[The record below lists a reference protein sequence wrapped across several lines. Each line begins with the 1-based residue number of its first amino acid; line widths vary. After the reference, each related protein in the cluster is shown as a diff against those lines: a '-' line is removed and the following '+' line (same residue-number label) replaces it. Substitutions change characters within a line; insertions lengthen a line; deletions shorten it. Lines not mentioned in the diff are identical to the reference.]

1 MTGTIASERQLRAER
16 WSSVMLLALLAAPA
30 LAFALGKLIGPLA
43 APGSQLWYWAE
54 IGVLSFLAAPVTG
67 LLQVAVWAFAAPVT
81 WPGRIVGVIFTV
93 PTLIAAAA
101 SLGTL
106 LFI

>member
-1 MTGTIASERQLRAER
+1 
-16 WSSVMLLALLAAPA
+16 MLLALLAAPA

>member
-1 MTGTIASERQLRAER
+1 
-16 WSSVMLLALLAAPA
+16 MLLALLAAPA
-30 LAFALGKLIGPLA
+30 LAFPLGKLIEPLA
-43 APGSQLWYWAE
+43 TPGSQLWRWAG
-54 IGVLSFLAAPVTG
+54 IAALAFLAAPLTG
-67 LLQVAVWAFAAPVT
+67 LLQAAVWAFAAPVT
-81 WPGRIVGVIFTV
+81 WPGRVVGVIVTV